1 MINEISNILKIIRS
15 GNIDKA
21 FQQAKT
27 LYLKNENNLDVVKL
41 LAYTYI
47 QIGNFERVVEVLQKA
62 YKNKDD
68 QKDFD
73 YYNNMAYSMSQLEDY
88 ELSIQ
93 HVEEAIKLNKSNN

>member
-68 QKDFD
+68 QKTSIIIIIWPIQCPNLRIMSSQ
-73 YYNNMAYSMSQLEDY
+73 YNMLKKQ
-88 ELSIQ
+88 
-93 HVEEAIKLNKSNN
+93 

>member
-21 FQQAKT
+21 FHLAKT

-73 YYNNMAYSMSQLEDY
+73 YYNNMAYSMSQLED
-88 ELSIQ
+88 
-93 HVEEAIKLNKSNN
+93 